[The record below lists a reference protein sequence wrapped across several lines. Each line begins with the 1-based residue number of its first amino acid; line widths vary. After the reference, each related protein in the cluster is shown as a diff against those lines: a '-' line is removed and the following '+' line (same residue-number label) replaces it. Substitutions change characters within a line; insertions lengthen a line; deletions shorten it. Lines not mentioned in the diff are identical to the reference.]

1 MISVSHRVTD
11 VNFQKIQW
19 LNLIVYTIELLDWIE
34 EYQLINLS
42 RLWEAVSG
50 EGWIQKW
57 SHFQLDL
64 LFSPRPCTKVIVKK
78 EDGSHLFLHPAFL
91 LYQMVSLLYY
101 SAPALWFIYTYLMC
115 DTSIEQI
122 SCSGMYYTLRFSC
135 TAWSVQ
141 HERSIL
147 TVHTG

>member
-50 EGWIQKW
+50 EGWIQKLL
-57 SHFQLDL
+57 HFQLDL
-64 LFSPRPCTKVIVKK
+64 LFNARPCTKVIVKK

-115 DTSIEQI
+115 HTSIEQI
-122 SCSGMYYTLRFSC
+122 SRSGMYYTLRLSC
-135 TAWSVQ
+135 TARSVQ